1 MVVGTI
7 PILAVGTK
15 TGMHAAQRERSW
27 LGSILIQRGILD
39 EATLIRVENIR
50 SGNPQRLARLVV
62 EMGLVS
68 QETLYQLFSDEL
80 GLPVWDGEGEPFL
93 DETFPDGF
101 LNYNR
106 ILPVKREKGVWLV
119 TDDPEDDGLVDL
131 LHRLYPE
138 MQLALATPPKLSI
151 AIGNLFSVDAPG
163 EYGQD
168 ATAFNDVG
176 HLKDLALEAPII
188 RLVNECINAGVEIGA
203 SDIHLEPGKNR
214 VDLRYR
220 VDGVMHTR
228 PPPALEDYPAVI
240 SRIKIL
246 SNLDIAERRLP
257 QDGRIRMRAAG
268 RDVDIRVSTLP
279 TPYGE
284 DVVLRLLDQQQQSLS
299 LSSTGLSDNII
310 SRYKSNLQR
319 SNGLILVTGPTGSG
333 KSTTLYSALKEIID
347 GTRKIITVENP
358 VEYELPGIS
367 QIQVNE
373 AAGLT
378 FANILRSILRH
389 DPDVIFIG
397 EIRDRETAEIAV
409 QSALTGHLVLSTIH
423 TNSATG
429 AIGRFLDMGV
439 ADYLL
444 ASSLVAV
451 SAQRLVRR
459 LCDEC
464 KQSATPD
471 AATMGRFGLRAD
483 EIIYSA
489 NGCLKCAKTG
499 YHGRM
504 AIAEMLEMTPAL
516 RQQMLTNPS
525 VDALN
530 DKAHEEHFQ
539 TMIDDG
545 LIKVRQGLT
554 TIEEVLRV
562 AG

>member
-1 MVVGTI
+1 MHV
-7 PILAVGTK
+7 AQK
-15 TGMHAAQRERSW
+15 THSW
-27 LGSILIQRGILD
+27 LGSILVRRGFLD
-39 EATLIRVENIR
+39 EAALGRIEDVR
-50 SGNPQRLARLVV
+50 SSNPQRLARLVV

-68 QETLYQLFSDEL
+68 QEALYQLFSDEL
-80 GLPVWDGEGEPFL
+80 GLPIWDGEGEPFL

-101 LNYNR
+101 FDYNR
-106 ILPVKREKGVWLV
+106 ILPVKREQGTWLV
-119 TDDPEDDGLVDL
+119 IDDPEDDGLLDML
-131 LHRLYPE
+131 RRLHPA
-138 MQLALATPPKLSI
+138 MQLALAPPQKLSI
-151 AIGNLFSVDAPG
+151 AINKLLAVDVQG
-163 EYGQD
+163 GGQE
-168 ATAFNDVG
+168 ALAFNDIG

-188 RLVNECINAGVEIGA
+188 RLVNECINVGVEIGA
-203 SDIHLEPGKNR
+203 SDIHLEPSKNR

-220 VDGVMHTR
+220 VDGVLHAR
-228 PPPALEDYPAVI
+228 PAPALEDYPAVI

-246 SNLDIAERRLP
+246 ANLDIAERRLP
-257 QDGRIRMRAAG
+257 QDGRIRMRTAG

-279 TPYGE
+279 TPHGE

-299 LSSTGLSDNII
+299 LASTGLAEHII

-347 GTRKIITVENP
+347 GSRKIITVEDP

-464 KQSATPD
+464 KQPATPD
-471 AATMGRFGLRAD
+471 AATVERFGLRAD
-483 EIIYSA
+483 ENIYCA
-489 NGCLKCAKTG
+489 NGCPKCAKTG

-504 AIAEMLEMTPAL
+504 AIAEILEMTPAL
-516 RQQMLTNPS
+516 RQQILSNPS
-525 VDALN
+525 TDALN
-530 DKAHEEHFQ
+530 DKAREEHFQ

-545 LIKVRQGLT
+545 LVKVRQGLT